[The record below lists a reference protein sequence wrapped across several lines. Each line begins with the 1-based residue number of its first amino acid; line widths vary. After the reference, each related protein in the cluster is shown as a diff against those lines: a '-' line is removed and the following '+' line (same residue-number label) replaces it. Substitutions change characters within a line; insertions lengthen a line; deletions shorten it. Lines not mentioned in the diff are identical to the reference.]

1 MYLFHFFLIWF
12 TFFISFVFFWVFFFG
27 GGVHTFLSFNFF
39 SLHMERS
46 CQSHLHVLVKY
57 MSIPKYSFMF
67 ACIYAYNVSN
77 STIDFKITVNLF
89 CFPQSPTPL
98 KMFWIR
104 ASINGKIIQI
114 LFTCRLVYICSFLR
128 SSYPCLLVSYS
139 LPSTGVDCKAYVKA
153 RLWF

>member
-1 MYLFHFFLIWF
+1 MVYFFY
-12 TFFISFVFFWVFFFG
+12 FFCFLLGVFLG

-46 CQSHLHVLVKY
+46 CQSHLLVKY

-67 ACIYAYNVSN
+67 ACIYAYNVSH
-77 STIDFKITVNLF
+77 STIDFKITVHLF